1 MSATQMIRKNER
13 GVSEMQ
19 TPTTMAELRECL
31 AIIMV
36 GCVNNK
42 MDVDN
47 CKVALNAATRIIES
61 VQAETRAQALQF
73 AIEVKGG
80 DVKNVTPLG
89 ALKLIAK

>member
-1 MSATQMIRKNER
+1 MPVTQMIKKNER
-13 GVSEMQ
+13 GVNEMQ

-42 MDVDN
+42 MDADN

-73 AIEVKGG
+73 AIDVKGG
-80 DVKNVTPLG
+80 SIKNVTPLG
-89 ALKLIAK
+89 SLKLTAE